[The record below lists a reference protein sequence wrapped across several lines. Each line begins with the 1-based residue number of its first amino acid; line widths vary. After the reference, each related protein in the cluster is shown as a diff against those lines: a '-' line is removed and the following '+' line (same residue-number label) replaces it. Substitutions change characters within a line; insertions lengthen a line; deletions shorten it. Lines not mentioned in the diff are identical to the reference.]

1 MKNHPSYGYA
11 TPEEIDRLKSLG
23 PTDTAKREEILSLIR
38 RRTARANKKA
48 QTTITFGGK
57 T

>member
-23 PTDTAKREEILSLIR
+23 PTDTKKREEILSLIR
-38 RRTARANKKA
+38 RRTVRANKKA
-48 QTTITFGGK
+48 RITITFGGK

>member
-23 PTDTAKREEILSLIR
+23 PTDTAKREEILWRIR
-38 RRTARANKKA
+38 RRTARANKKEG
-48 QTTITFGGK
+48 TTITFGGK